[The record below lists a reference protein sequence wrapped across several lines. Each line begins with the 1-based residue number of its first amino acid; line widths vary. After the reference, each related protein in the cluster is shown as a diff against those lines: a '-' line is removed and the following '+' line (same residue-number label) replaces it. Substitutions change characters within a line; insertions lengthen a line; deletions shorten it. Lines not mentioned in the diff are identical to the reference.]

1 MKMALTVLVVVLVSS
16 HAAYGQ
22 MAKWAMRPGY
32 DSIRLAAGVPVILT
46 DSAGTT
52 SLWSTDARLLA
63 STTDSVAPF
72 SNGFAVVLKKGT
84 TDITGFYATDGTFT
98 KLENCKVVYNCPY
111 FRDGYLLVNRQGR
124 NKLVAKDGKYDP
136 FGSFVEMYPYSSG
149 YACCTMYGDMENF
162 KDLYY
167 YYVDTD
173 KNLVKLMFDKKEA
186 VENEDVSFLSS
197 LNDDG
202 VGIAVIKRRVYM
214 FDKGLGMLRPVF
226 VNEKAEKKRQVR
238 VGDFS
243 ECMYNKGDSTIL
255 WARGSKR
262 DTVFFAFDE
271 RMRLVS
277 INIRQVQ

>member
-1 MKMALTVLVVVLVSS
+1 MALTVLVVVLVSS

-136 FGSFVEMYPYSSG
+136 FGSFVEMYPYSSDTH
-149 YACCTMYGDMENF
+149 AARCTATWRTSRTCIITTST
-162 KDLYY
+162 L
-167 YYVDTD
+167 TRT
-173 KNLVKLMFDKKEA
+173 
-186 VENEDVSFLSS
+186 SLS
-197 LNDDG
+197 
-202 VGIAVIKRRVYM
+202 
-214 FDKGLGMLRPVF
+214 
-226 VNEKAEKKRQVR
+226 
-238 VGDFS
+238 
-243 ECMYNKGDSTIL
+243 
-255 WARGSKR
+255 
-262 DTVFFAFDE
+262 
-271 RMRLVS
+271 
-277 INIRQVQ
+277 

>member
-98 KLENCKVVYNCPY
+98 KLENCKVVYNCPA
-111 FRDGYLLVNRQGR
+111 LVNYT
-124 NKLVAKDGKYDP
+124 VA
-136 FGSFVEMYPYSSG
+136 
-149 YACCTMYGDMENF
+149 
-162 KDLYY
+162 
-167 YYVDTD
+167 
-173 KNLVKLMFDKKEA
+173 NLTL
-186 VENEDVSFLSS
+186 
-197 LNDDG
+197 
-202 VGIAVIKRRVYM
+202 
-214 FDKGLGMLRPVF
+214 
-226 VNEKAEKKRQVR
+226 
-238 VGDFS
+238 
-243 ECMYNKGDSTIL
+243 
-255 WARGSKR
+255 
-262 DTVFFAFDE
+262 
-271 RMRLVS
+271 
-277 INIRQVQ
+277 

>member
-1 MKMALTVLVVVLVSS
+1 MKMALTALVVVLVSS

-22 MAKWAMRPGY
+22 MAKWVMRPGY

-98 KLENCKVVYNCPY
+98 KLQGCKAVYGCPY
-111 FRDGYLLVNRQGR
+111 FRDGYLLVDKQGR
-124 NKLVAKDGKYDP
+124 HKLICTDGSGDP
-136 FGSFVEMYPYSSG
+136 FGSFVTMYPYTNG
-149 YACCTMYGDMENF
+149 YACCTMYRDMEN
-162 KDLYY
+162 LEGTYY

-173 KNLVKLMFDKKEA
+173 KNPIRLMLNKEDEA
-186 VENEDVSFLSS
+186 ESDEVSFLSS

-202 VGIAVIKRRVYM
+202 LGIAIVKRRVYM
-214 FDKGLGMLRPVF
+214 YDKGLACCAPCSLTTRPRRSARCAWAATSASRCTWRATLPWYGRAPLR
-226 VNEKAEKKRQVR
+226 RTR
-238 VGDFS
+238 CSSG
-243 ECMYNKGDSTIL
+243 ST
-255 WARGSKR
+255 R
-262 DTVFFAFDE
+262 
-271 RMRLVS
+271 
-277 INIRQVQ
+277 